1 MEVSPSRICL
11 RRRFTLGT
19 LMIAIAVLA
28 GIFTLARPL
37 AKPATV
43 RAAEAVMQRY
53 GPGGVNPQH
62 YRVESV
68 RRTPSGY
75 WHVDFVRVSGA
86 GARTQSAD
94 VSDELISKCRFNP
107 WYSLPD

>member
-1 MEVSPSRICL
+1 
-11 RRRFTLGT
+11 
-19 LMIAIAVLA
+19 MIMAIAGLA

-43 RAAEAVMQRY
+43 RAAEAVLKRY
-53 GPGGVNPQH
+53 GESGVNPHQ

-68 RRTPSGY
+68 RKTPSGY

-86 GARTQSAD
+86 ALSNKAPSSPTT
-94 VSDELISKCRFNP
+94 
-107 WYSLPD
+107 W